1 MTGRTRGGDGAG
13 RKARPG
19 PADAFALARR
29 KWVAGERFDI
39 GRMAREL
46 GVGRATLFRWVG
58 SREQLYGEVV
68 SALFA
73 TAVGAARRDARGR
86 GAARVVDLVRRLLRT
101 LVADPPLRRFVSGD
115 PELALRVLM
124 SARSPVSRRCTEVVR
139 ALLEEEERA
148 GRVRSP
154 MDLGSLAY
162 VVVRIGE
169 AFLYRDVL
177 TGEEPD
183 VEKAVVAIG
192 VLVGAGRGARPSPRS
207 AGRRSP
213 ASAASGREPAAR

>member
-1 MTGRTRGGDGAG
+1 MAGRNGGRNVSRGG
-13 RKARPG
+13 ARPG

-68 SALFA
+68 STLFA
-73 TAVGAARRDARGR
+73 AAVDEARRRARGR
-86 GAARVVDLVRRLLRT
+86 GPARTVSLVRRLLGT
-101 LVADPPLRRFVSGD
+101 LVADPPLRRFVSHD

-124 SARSPVSRRCTEVVR
+124 SARSPVGRRCTEVVR
-139 ALLEEEERA
+139 ILLEEEKRA

-154 MDLGSLAY
+154 MDPGSLAE

-177 TGEEPD
+177 AGEAPD
-183 VEKAVVAIG
+183 VGKAVTAIG
-192 VLVGAGRGARPSPRS
+192 ILVGATRPSRLP
-207 AGRRSP
+207 ARRVRIG
-213 ASAASGREPAAR
+213 A